1 MGRGRQFVQSGGLHV
16 GARRARSEDP
26 NGPPAHTDCP
36 PRPIFSLGRDRAKN
50 STGRGRTKHCTT
62 WVTSCARFTEAHK
75 AYTGSSPPNV
85 IFKMS
90 VLGHICLFLEFAL
103 CPTLQSS
110 LNILIFCVET
120 SKFYC
125 RATTASPT
133 GSPNKMHHQE
143 NQNRQFLAIFANIV
157 LITTG
162 KPNKLKK
169 IHNHLKKAENF
180 SFLQIVMDFLQLIGF
195 ARGDQNNINKN
206 AKNC

>member
-1 MGRGRQFVQSGGLHV
+1 MGKIYFNSYVPHRCGHRREPKKYGPRTPICIVRRSV

-62 WVTSCARFTEAHK
+62 WVTSCARFAEAHK

-90 VLGHICLFLEFAL
+90 VLGHIYLFLEFAL

-120 SKFYC
+120 SKIYC
-125 RATTASPT
+125 MATTASPA
-133 GSPNKMHHQE
+133 GSPNKMYH
-143 NQNRQFLAIFANIV
+143 
-157 LITTG
+157 
-162 KPNKLKK
+162 
-169 IHNHLKKAENF
+169 
-180 SFLQIVMDFLQLIGF
+180 
-195 ARGDQNNINKN
+195 
-206 AKNC
+206 